1 MKAAAVAI
9 LVLAMAI
16 LTVPAVDAD
25 DRYEIQTFLAE
36 FGSAGQG
43 PGQFTRLAD
52 LAVDGEGNVYAA
64 DTWKP
69 GWLGQGR
76 VLVFDNDGTFLAQL
90 GSYSLEATDYG
101 FRRVCGVA
109 VDPYDRIYVS
119 DDLHRR
125 IMTYERSGSGPSMIF
140 EYVSQFPVQFQTEYG
155 GWASTYP
162 YKITFDSWNDIF
174 VAGYWSRR
182 VIKYLNSGTF
192 LKLYPGPDYVPYS
205 TAGQQFN
212 LPISAGVDSSGNLYV
227 VEHYASGYGTDGSI
241 VKFAPDG
248 SYLAKFGTLGT
259 GEANTGSMTDI
270 AIDDNDI
277 LYVTDGPQHR
287 VLVFTSEGGFLGWF
301 GKGTATTGWHDP
313 GSGEGWLEGSG
324 PGEFS
329 SPCSIVI
336 DGAGNVFVGDAGNSR
351 IQKFSRRG
359 LTPEEQCDTLL
370 NEVAELISEG
380 ILNDGQGHAL
390 TVKLEK
396 VLERISQGK
405 IRQAINM
412 LGAFMNQVA
421 DFVENGLL
429 TSEVGDR
436 LIEIAESIIADL
448 EG

>member
-1 MKAAAVAI
+1 MKAKAVAI
-9 LVLAMAI
+9 LVLTMA
-16 LTVPAVDAD
+16 LGAVPAVDAAD
-25 DRYEIQTFLAE
+25 SYEIETFLAE
-36 FGSAGQG
+36 FGSSGVG
-43 PGQFTRLAD
+43 PGQFTWLVD
-52 LAVDGEGNVYAA
+52 LAVDGEGNVYAG
-64 DTWKP
+64 DT
-69 GWLGQGR
+69 GYTQGR
-76 VLVFDNDGTFLAQL
+76 VHVFDNDGTFLAQL
-90 GSYSLEATDYG
+90 GAYSSAVTDYG
-101 FRRVCGVA
+101 FKRVCGVA

-125 IMTYERSGSGPSMIF
+125 IMTYDRSGSGASISF
-140 EYVSQFPVQFQTEYG
+140 GYVSQFPVQFQTEYG
-155 GWASTYP
+155 YWSSTYP

-174 VAGYWSRR
+174 VGGYWARK

-205 TAGQQFN
+205 TAGQNFC
-212 LPISAGVDSSGNLYV
+212 LPISVGVDSSDNLYV
-227 VEHYASGYGTDGSI
+227 VEHYASGYCSGGSI

-248 SYLAKFGTLGT
+248 SYLMKFGTLGT
-259 GEANTGSMTDI
+259 GEANTGSMSDI

-287 VLVFTSEGGFLGWF
+287 VLVFTSEGEFLGWF

-313 GSGEGWLEGSG
+313 GSGEGWLAGSG
-324 PGEFS
+324 PGEFV

-336 DGAGNVFVGDAGNSR
+336 DGAGNVYVADAGSSR
-351 IQKFSRRG
+351 IQKFSRRQ
-359 LTPEEQCDTLL
+359 LTPEEQCDILL
-370 NEVAELISEG
+370 DEVAELTAEG
-380 ILNDGQGHAL
+380 TLNGGQGHAL

-429 TSEVGDR
+429 TPEEGDR
-436 LIEIAESIIADL
+436 LIGIAESIIADL
-448 EG
+448 GG